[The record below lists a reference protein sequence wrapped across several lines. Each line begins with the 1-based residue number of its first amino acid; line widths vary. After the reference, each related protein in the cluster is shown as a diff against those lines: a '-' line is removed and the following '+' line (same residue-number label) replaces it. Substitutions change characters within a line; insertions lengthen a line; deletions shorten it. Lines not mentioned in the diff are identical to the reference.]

1 MDGVVTLIK
10 SAGQYQVVIGNHVP
24 DVYKDV
30 CAVAGISSSKAEDD
44 SGKKMSFGEKAMDLI
59 TGIFMPSIGILCVAG
74 ILKGMNS
81 LLDMAGLVA
90 TASGLGQIL
99 AHQVYGRF

>member
-59 TGIFMPSIGILCVAG
+59 TNVIKIVFI
-74 ILKGMNS
+74 KKNS
-81 LLDMAGLVA
+81 LPFVKNEESFFM
-90 TASGLGQIL
+90 I
-99 AHQVYGRF
+99 